1 MKAVESPYGKPN
13 DDCAVRKADTVRVMV
28 APELLSDKTS
38 SEWARVD
45 VELPR
50 RHSWLSKAT
59 AHDLR
64 QSLVAMAPL
73 RPELPFRLYG
83 GRNPRVDERRLN
95 SARGD
100 ALLSACGIEAGTVLW
115 CSPDPIDD
123 DGDDDLPGKDQRQT
137 SQSQALTLSRSHIIP
152 PGREITP
159 IHGGSS
165 PNELRTV
172 SDDAYPMPRSPRSN
186 LPRLQFTDGQGEVV
200 GVLSYVDCEAN
211 QYSLG
216 AISACTGMSSAHPMA
231 R

>member
-1 MKAVESPYGKPN
+1 MNAVEPN
-13 DDCAVRKADTVRVMV
+13 DDYVVRKADDDTVRVIVMV
-28 APELLSDKTS
+28 APELLSDTWTS

-50 RHSWLSKAT
+50 RHST

-64 QSLVAMAPL
+64 QSLVVMAPL
-73 RPELPFRLYG
+73 RPDLPFRLYG
-83 GRNPRVDERRLN
+83 GRNPHRVDERRLN
-95 SARGD
+95 AARGD

-115 CSPDPIDD
+115 CSPDPLDD
-123 DGDDDLPGKDQRQT
+123 DDPVLPGKDQKT
-137 SQSQALTLSRSHIIP
+137 QSQALTSPRRLHISP

-159 IHGGSS
+159 IHGGPS
-165 PNELRTV
+165 PNELLRTV
-172 SDDAYPMPRSPRSN
+172 SDAYLPRSPRSN

-200 GVLSYVDCEAN
+200 GVLSYMDCEAN

-216 AISACTGMSSAHPMA
+216 AISACTGMSSARLA